1 MKNIK
6 LIVRENL
13 IKKFQINESLN
24 EITLEENEDLK
35 FAKTMNHLGRLID
48 EGYDE
53 TQLNSHIDEQFD
65 WLRNILPGS
74 NSKSP
79 VDNANANKVGT
90 GLFSAG
96 FNQLKQWAIRQ
107 ALGYLGLNP
116 EGKIA
121 YGVST
126 AMSEM
131 SIMDLVSVFRSKDG
145 CMAHSQD
152 VARGIIDGL
161 VAYIRTDDEN
171 AKEYKPNSMFGNFI
185 QNALSQYLYQ
195 QGMYKAIGNFVCKA
209 IYDNKNKKFAPLPA
223 QQQAPQNTE
232 QNSSEEPE
240 QTGL

>member
-24 EITLEENEDLK
+24 EITLEENENVK
-35 FAKTMNHLGRLID
+35 FNKTINHLGKLID

-53 TQLNSHIDEQFD
+53 TQLTTHIDESFD
-65 WLRNILPGS
+65 WLKNMVGG
-74 NSKSP
+74 NDSKSP
-79 VDNANANKVGT
+79 VDKANMGKVSS

-96 FNQLKQWAIRQ
+96 FNQLKQWAVRQ

-126 AMSEM
+126 AISEM
-131 SIMDLVSVFRSKDG
+131 SVMDLVSVFRSREG

-152 VARGIIDGL
+152 VARGVIDGL

-171 AKEYKPNSMFGNFI
+171 SKEYKPNSMFGNFV

-209 IYDNKNKKFAPLPA
+209 IYDNKDKKNNSFEIPDNKVIV
-223 QQQAPQNTE
+223 
-232 QNSSEEPE
+232 
-240 QTGL
+240 

>member
-24 EITLEENEDLK
+24 EITLEENENVK
-35 FAKTMNHLGRLID
+35 FSKTMNHLGKLID

-53 TQLNSHIDEQFD
+53 NQLTSHIDEDFQ
-65 WLRNILPGS
+65 WLKNMVTGS
-74 NSKSP
+74 DSKSP
-79 VDNANANKVGT
+79 VDKANASNVSS

-96 FNQLKQWAIRQ
+96 FNQLKQWAVRQ

-121 YGVST
+121 YGVAT
-126 AMSEM
+126 AVSEM
-131 SIMDLVSVFRSKDG
+131 NVMDLVSVFRSREG

-152 VARGIIDGL
+152 VARGVIDGL
-161 VAYIRTDDEN
+161 VSYIRTDDQN

-209 IYDNKNKKFAPLPA
+209 IYDNKDKKFIPQPA
-223 QQQAPQNTE
+223 AQTQQQLPQNNSGETE
-232 QNSSEEPE
+232 QLS
-240 QTGL
+240 L